1 MKKNTTEQ
9 TTDLEEKKT
18 EISFRENVVKKLSQS
33 DIANLTFETFA
44 LIGVILTF
52 IFSFF
57 IGFSLGGNTTAESS
71 IELLNLDGFP
81 QGGFSY
87 FLWEGYEVFF
97 FGNELNENTAITFF
111 VLVLNTL
118 FYLFTIVTTGR
129 LAVKSIRNYLKS
141 FSAEGDRII
150 LDGVKA
156 WIFYAFGATVLLAI
170 SSVSAGLINSATVV
184 RLHMTLNAPTVTGL
198 LLSGIFLLVSVF
210 GRFLSQGPLS
220 LIRQYSSNFIF
231 ALGSLITAVVTF
243 FLLGGAAFG
252 LIVDGDSQAISV
264 GMNFLSALSMAT
276 MDRGFDIQ
284 STEVLG
290 MILFGFGGLLVHFTL
305 FCFLDLTIYQIFR
318 AFPNKNFRALTTF
331 HAPSF
336 LFALLY
342 ILFSIIVSIYF
353 EVFAVGHDV
362 EEVKIMFW
370 LPVVIFVLTVV
381 CAVFASLA
389 QKSLA
394 AQTGVPNGTATPP
407 AVAEGIPTSQPNDGT
422 QVNQSIQTS
431 GVPADQ
437 TDRTGGTD
445 AASADET

>member
-1 MKKNTTEQ
+1 MNKNTTEQ
-9 TTDLEEKKT
+9 TTCLEEKKT

-305 FCFLDLTIYQIFR
+305 FCFLALTIYKIFC
-318 AFPNKNFRALTTF
+318 AFHNKNFRALTTF
-331 HAPSF
+331 SAPSVF
-336 LFALLY
+336 FALLY

-370 LPVVIFVLTVV
+370 LPVVIFVLTAV
-381 CAVFASLA
+381 CAVFAALA
-389 QKSLA
+389 QKSFA
-394 AQTGVPNGTATPP
+394 AQTGVQNGGTNPP
-407 AVAEGIPTSQPNDGT
+407 AVAECIPTSQPNDETQAPATVQASGASADGT
-422 QVNQSIQTS
+422 N
-431 GVPADQ
+431 
-437 TDRTGGTD
+437 GTD

>member
-1 MKKNTTEQ
+1 MNKNTTEQ
-9 TTDLEEKKT
+9 TTYLEEKKT

-71 IELLNLDGFP
+71 MEMLNLDGFT

-97 FGNELNENTAITFF
+97 FGSEFNENTAITFF

-118 FYLFTIVTTGR
+118 FYLFAVVMTGCLTI
-129 LAVKSIRNYLKS
+129 KSIHKYLK
-141 FSAEGDRII
+141 FFPAKGDGIA
-150 LDGVKA
+150 LDGIKS
-156 WIFYAFGATVLLAI
+156 WIFYALGATVLLAI

-290 MILFGFGGLLVHFTL
+290 ILLFGFGGLLVHFTL
-305 FCFLDLTIYQIFR
+305 FCFLASTIQKTFC
-318 AFPNKNFRALTTF
+318 AFSNKNFRALTNF
-331 HAPSF
+331 SVPS
-336 LFALLY
+336 LVFAVLY

-353 EVFAVGHDV
+353 KVFTAGDDA
-362 EEVKIMFW
+362 EGTKIMFW
-370 LPVVIFVLTVV
+370 LPVVIFVLIIV
-381 CAVFASLA
+381 CAVFAALA

-394 AQTGVPNGTATPP
+394 AQTGVQNGGTNPP
-407 AVAEGIPTSQPNDGT
+407 AVAEGIPTNQLNDETQTSEAVQASGASADGT
-422 QVNQSIQTS
+422 NS
-431 GVPADQ
+431 
-437 TDRTGGTD
+437 TD
-445 AASADET
+445 AATADET

>member
-1 MKKNTTEQ
+1 MNKNTTEQ
-9 TTDLEEKKT
+9 TTYLEEKKT

-305 FCFLDLTIYQIFR
+305 FCFLALTIYKIFC
-318 AFPNKNFRALTTF
+318 AFHNKNFRALTTF
-331 HAPSF
+331 SAPSVF
-336 LFALLY
+336 FALLY

-437 TDRTGGTD
+437 TDRTD

>member
-1 MKKNTTEQ
+1 MNKNTTEQ
-9 TTDLEEKKT
+9 TTYLEEKKT

-305 FCFLDLTIYQIFR
+305 FCFLALTIYKIFC
-318 AFPNKNFRALTTF
+318 AFHNKNFRALTTF
-331 HAPSF
+331 SAPSVF
-336 LFALLY
+336 FALLY